1 MNLSLLGNMRRIL
14 IALFAICLAVAI
26 VGVPACSNNSSDM
39 SISAPSDPAENF
51 KDITWPTRGLA
62 TMLPQPTNLFGEIS
76 SDRSDHF
83 GAKIGNCAPEQFTA
97 YVAACEELGFT
108 ENYSRNDESY
118 VADNLEG
125 YHLWLDYSSDHQYMT
140 ISLDAPDD
148 LADDQLQNDAT
159 TKAPEES
166 TEPETPEND
175 ADNEDR
181 GKSNGNAAEES
192 SDGNT
197 ALGEV
202 TPDFKKAMDEY
213 EAFFDEYIDFM
224 KKYENSTDFSP
235 EMLEDFNKYME
246 RYNQTME
253 ALNDI
258 DADSLS
264 PADYAYYTEVML
276 RINKKIAEM

>member
-83 GAKIGNCAPEQFTA
+83 GDKIGNCAPEQFTA

-159 TKAPEES
+159 TKAP
-166 TEPETPEND
+166 
-175 ADNEDR
+175 
-181 GKSNGNAAEES
+181 
-192 SDGNT
+192 
-197 ALGEV
+197 
-202 TPDFKKAMDEY
+202 
-213 EAFFDEYIDFM
+213 
-224 KKYENSTDFSP
+224 
-235 EMLEDFNKYME
+235 
-246 RYNQTME
+246 
-253 ALNDI
+253 
-258 DADSLS
+258 
-264 PADYAYYTEVML
+264 
-276 RINKKIAEM
+276 